1 VKMNLRPLIIGLFAT
16 MAFQCAEAS
25 RYFIRFTDK
34 NNSLYSVSNP
44 SAFLSAEAIQRRSN
58 ANIPVTIDDIPV
70 NMSYIDS
77 IRATGAV
84 ILNVS
89 KWLNGISIECDSLVY
104 DQIRTFP
111 FVESIRSIKQI
122 PSKAPKDAKKDPANI
137 PPFRNPVMLRVQNLD
152 YGNSFNQ
159 INMINGDYLHDLG
172 FTGEGIPIAVLD
184 AGFYNVD
191 QLEAFDSIRLNNRIL
206 GTWDF
211 VNDESSVYEDNS
223 HGMQVLSCIAGNL
236 PGQLVGT
243 APSASFWLLRTEDA
257 STEYLIEEYNWVS
270 GAEYADSA
278 GARIITSSL
287 GYSTFDDST
296 MDHSYTDMDGNT
308 TPASIGADM
317 AAARGMLVLASA
329 GNLGNSPWHYISAP
343 SDADSVLAVGAVNE
357 LGYKAG
363 FSSWGPSYDGDVKPN
378 VAAQGQQTTVASI
391 GGGISSANGTSFA
404 CPVLAGAAACL
415 WQAHPG
421 KSNMEV
427 FHAIQ
432 QSASYYQN
440 PGDSLGY
447 GIPDFRVAHLLL
459 GGLELDL
466 PSGDNLLGV
475 FPNPFSDRL
484 EIRFYAERSR
494 KMEVELLDGLGRLV
508 TARTE
513 VLQKGFVNTVN
524 LDTAGALRKGL
535 YFLHIRTEENT
546 WLRKV
551 IHY

>member
-1 VKMNLRPLIIGLFAT
+1 MNIPRLFIVLLAT
-16 MAFQCAEAS
+16 MAFQLSEAS

-34 NNSLYSVSNP
+34 NNSPYSVSNP
-44 SAFLSAEAIQRRSN
+44 SAFLSVEAIQRRSN
-58 ANIPVTIDDIPV
+58 ANIPVTIEDIPV

-77 IRATGAV
+77 IRTAGAV

-111 FVESIRSIKQI
+111 FVESTRSIKRI
-122 PSKAPKDAKKDPANI
+122 ATNAPKDAKKDPANI

-257 STEYLIEEYNWVS
+257 ATEYLIEEYNWVS
-270 GAEYADSA
+270 GAEYADSV
-278 GARIITSSL
+278 GARIISSSL

-296 MDHSYTDMDGNT
+296 MDHNYAEMDGNT

-317 AAARGMLVLASA
+317 AAARGMLVLVSA
-329 GNLGNSPWHYISAP
+329 GNLGNGPWHYISAP
-343 SDADSVLAVGAVNE
+343 SDADSVLAVGAVDE
-357 LGYKAG
+357 FGFKAG
-363 FSSWGPSYDGDVKPN
+363 FSSWGPSSDGDVKPN

-427 FHAIQ
+427 FNAIQ
-432 QSASYYQN
+432 QSASYWQN

-459 GGLELDL
+459 GGIELNF
-466 PSGDNLLGV
+466 PEGDKLLGV

-484 EIRFYAERSR
+484 EIRFFSERSR
-494 KMEVELLDGLGRLV
+494 KMDIELVDGLGRPV

-513 VLQKGFVNTVN
+513 VLQRGFVNTVN
-524 LDTAGALRKGL
+524 LDTAGALSQGL